1 MQLAAVAPLA
11 AQQPRCNATGSFR
24 AALGAAPLRLTR
36 APRRAP
42 RRVATVP
49 AARSP
54 AIPRGLAFSLDLAA
68 RRAAVTHSGH
78 ALQTP
83 IEHGEAELFHV
94 CLARVAQ
101 PRKPQLAEMAR
112 TDRIAFAF
120 FVQAISVATQG
131 PASAVLSAALVEVA
145 TILLM
150 TAVAARAVH
159 LAAARL
165 GLAEAARV
173 RGEAAEAAVVDAL
186 ATATPAAE
194 PAAAEAAIS
203 AAAVEADDSLFDAAP
218 HYAPTESAASSSAS
232 EHRREAPALLHAYL
246 TRPATTLVWAT
257 GGAAALRS
265 VLRAAAAVWNGG
277 EPLALLGVPAET
289 LLGGAWRLA
298 LIACTAWG
306 AVVWASEALERAA
319 ALNAR
324 HAAVYFAA
332 RALARRIIAA
342 AAALAALS
350 VVGVPLQAL
359 LTFGGVGG
367 IVLGI
372 GARAA
377 ASNALAGFFM
387 MLTHTLHEGDAVEL
401 VGRGISGVVVDVSLT
416 ATTLLSQDATYVVS
430 PCCI

>member
-1 MQLAAVAPLA
+1 M
-11 AQQPRCNATGSFR
+11 
-24 AALGAAPLRLTR
+24 
-36 APRRAP
+36 
-42 RRVATVP
+42 
-49 AARSP
+49 
-54 AIPRGLAFSLDLAA
+54 
-68 RRAAVTHSGH
+68 
-78 ALQTP
+78 
-83 IEHGEAELFHV
+83 
-94 CLARVAQ
+94 
-101 PRKPQLAEMAR
+101 
-112 TDRIAFAF
+112 
-120 FVQAISVATQG
+120 
-131 PASAVLSAALVEVA
+131 LSAALVEVA
-145 TILLM
+145 TILLA

-159 LAAARL
+159 MVAGWL

-194 PAAAEAAIS
+194 PAAGEATTLAAESKAD
-203 AAAVEADDSLFDAAP
+203 VETDDSLFDDVP
-218 HYAPTESAASSSAS
+218 HYAPAESSSAAGS

-246 TRPATTLVWAT
+246 TMPATTLVWAT
-257 GGAAALRS
+257 GCAAALRS
-265 VLRAAAAVWNGG
+265 VLRAAAVAWNGG
-277 EPLALLGVPAET
+277 EPLALLGVPAEA

-298 LIACTAWG
+298 LIACAAWG
-306 AVVWASEALERAA
+306 AAVWASEALERAA

-367 IVLGI
+367 VVLGI

-416 ATTLLSQDATYVVS
+416 ATTLLSQDAT
-430 PCCI
+430 